1 MSILQATYCVYKS
14 D

>member
-1 MSILQATYCVYKS
+1 MRILQATYCVYKS